1 MAHADVAV
9 AAVGVEAEEEEEVE
23 AAETS
28 RAATSV
34 AGEAAV
40 VVAPATRSEQGPAKL
55 SSSPSSRMTPKSSW
69 RCHARSVSSKS

>member
-9 AAVGVEAEEEEEVE
+9 AAVGVEAEEEGE

-34 AGEAAV
+34 AGEAVV